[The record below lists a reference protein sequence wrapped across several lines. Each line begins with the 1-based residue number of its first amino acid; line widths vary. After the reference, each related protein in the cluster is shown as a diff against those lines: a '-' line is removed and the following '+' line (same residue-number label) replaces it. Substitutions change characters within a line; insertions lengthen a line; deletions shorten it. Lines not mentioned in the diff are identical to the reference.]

1 MDIGLFPLGL
11 VLLPTERV
19 PLHIFEPRYQELI
32 GESLEQGTPFGI
44 VYADDA
50 GLREVGTLAT
60 VSDVTERF
68 EDGRSNIIVIGGER
82 FRLLELTSGR
92 PFVTASV
99 EPFADQDD
107 PADGADIDRALA
119 LFGRLAELTESD
131 VVAPERDMPELSFS
145 LAGRF
150 ELSPDLKQELLAE
163 SSERVRLVRL
173 CELLA
178 IAAETVERQKQV
190 ATRAQ
195 SNGKVHPPS

>member
-1 MDIGLFPLGL
+1 M
-11 VLLPTERV
+11 

-50 GLREVGTLAT
+50 GLREVGTLAS
-60 VSDVTERF
+60 VSEVTERF
-68 EDGRSNIIVIGGER
+68 EDGRSNIVVEGGER
-82 FRLLELTSGR
+82 FRVLELTSGR
-92 PFVTASV
+92 SFVTANV

-107 PADGADIDRALA
+107 PADAADVERALG
-119 LFGRLAELTESD
+119 LFARLAELTESD
-131 VVAPERDMPELSFS
+131 VTGPDPDTPGLSFS
-145 LAGRF
+145 IAGKF
-150 ELSPDLKQELLAE
+150 ELSSDLKQELLAE

-178 IAAETVERQKQV
+178 LAAETVERQREV

-195 SNGKVHPPS
+195 SNGKVHPPA